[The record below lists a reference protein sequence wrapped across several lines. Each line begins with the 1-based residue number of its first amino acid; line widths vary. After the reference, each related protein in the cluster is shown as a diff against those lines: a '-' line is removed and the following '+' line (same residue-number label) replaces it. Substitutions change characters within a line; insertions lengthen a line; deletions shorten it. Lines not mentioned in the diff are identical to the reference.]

1 VTASIAAREE
11 MMDTV
16 PEIELR
22 NALSNRLRDWTLK
35 GDMIERRFEFPSF
48 KLAMDFV
55 SKVACAAEEMNHHPD
70 ISINYNKVTM
80 ALTSHD
86 SGGITRRDL
95 RLAGKMDEIAP
106 ELMNP
111 SKLKTA

>member
-1 VTASIAAREE
+1 
-11 MMDTV
+11 MDKV
-16 PEIELR
+16 SDIELR

-35 GDMIERRFEFPSF
+35 GEVIERQFEFPSF

-55 SKVACAAEEMNHHPD
+55 SKVACAAEEVNHHPD
-70 ISINYNKVTM
+70 ITINYNKVTM

-95 RLAGKMDEIAP
+95 NMAGKINEIAP
-106 ELMNP
+106 ELLNP
-111 SKLKTA
+111 SRLKSA

>member
-1 VTASIAAREE
+1 MGT
-11 MMDTV
+11 TV
-16 PEIELR
+16 DEVELR

-35 GDMIERRFEFPSF
+35 DNIIERQFEFASF

-55 SKVACAAEEMNHHPD
+55 SKVARIAEEKNHHPD
-70 ISINYNKVTM
+70 MTISYNKVTM

-95 RLAGKMDEIAP
+95 DMAGRIDEIAP